1 MRLFKTI
8 LAFVVLLILFNLLNN
23 SQGSI
28 PPLGKF
34 LNPFAGFW
42 QNGEKLD
49 HIDEVLDVKG
59 LRDEVQVVWD
69 ERHVPHIFA
78 ENTYDI
84 YFAQGF
90 LTARHR
96 LWQMEFQTHVAAGRV
111 SEIIG
116 EKAVEFDRLQRR
128 RGLLMAAETTIQYMS
143 EDPETHIILQAYA
156 NGVNAW
162 IESLTPATLPLEYKL
177 LNYEPEVWSTMKTA
191 LLLKFMAWDLTGRNS
206 EMDMSIIQATL
217 GEEFVNT
224 YYPENTPR
232 TDPVIPAAKPW
243 RFDAMEPDSIPP
255 LFVPQFVRD
264 LRKGEPDPDNGS
276 NNWAVSG
283 TKTASGYPMLAN
295 DPHLGL
301 NLPSIWYE
309 IQLTTPDM
317 NVYGVSMPGAPAV
330 IVGFNKDVAWG
341 VTNAGSDVMDWFEI
355 EFKDDS
361 YTEYLYMDEW
371 IKSDLRIEEIF
382 VRDGDT
388 VLDSFAVTR
397 FGHLVHFG
405 ENKLEN
411 GHPAGLAMRWS
422 AHDPSN
428 EMIAIRNMNLA
439 TDRETFYTAAE
450 AFESPGQN
458 FAMITRDGD
467 IAIRHNGKYPLRGL
481 DQGKF
486 VRAGR
491 DTIGEWRD
499 WIPYEQLPAISNP
512 WSGYVS
518 SANQNPV
525 GKKYP
530 YYLGWDYDDYERG
543 SRINDRLDHLD
554 KIKFGDMQ
562 DLHMDNFNKQAELIL
577 PFLLKQLDV
586 EVYSGDTEAIIN
598 DLQGWNYVS
607 DPHEKAAWVYQQWWQ
622 RIEQAIWNDELNIY
636 GEIRKIPTRS
646 VTARLLLRK
655 SKLAYY
661 DDINTPEKEGRSEII
676 NRAFRKTLS
685 DLEEDLGAYGEAWEL
700 GRARGTD
707 INHILSVKGLG
718 RTGLYTGGGRGIVN
732 ATKKTHGPS
741 WRMLVEMGD
750 RPAAKVIY
758 PGGQSGNP
766 GSTYYDNAVK
776 DWVMGKYYDIHFL
789 DSTDIENNSKLTLSR
804 LRNYQ

>member
-1 MRLFKTI
+1 
-8 LAFVVLLILFNLLNN
+8 
-23 SQGSI
+23 
-28 PPLGKF
+28 
-34 LNPFAGFW
+34 
-42 QNGEKLD
+42 
-49 HIDEVLDVKG
+49 
-59 LRDEVQVVWD
+59 
-69 ERHVPHIFA
+69 
-78 ENTYDI
+78 
-84 YFAQGF
+84 
-90 LTARHR
+90 
-96 LWQMEFQTHVAAGRV
+96 
-111 SEIIG
+111 
-116 EKAVEFDRLQRR
+116 
-128 RGLLMAAETTIQYMS
+128 
-143 EDPETHIILQAYA
+143 
-156 NGVNAW
+156 
-162 IESLTPATLPLEYKL
+162 
-177 LNYEPEVWSTMKTA
+177 
-191 LLLKFMAWDLTGRNS
+191 
-206 EMDMSIIQATL
+206 
-217 GEEFVNT
+217 
-224 YYPENTPR
+224 
-232 TDPVIPAAKPW
+232 
-243 RFDAMEPDSIPP
+243 
-255 LFVPQFVRD
+255 
-264 LRKGEPDPDNGS
+264 
-276 NNWAVSG
+276 
-283 TKTASGYPMLAN
+283 
-295 DPHLGL
+295 
-301 NLPSIWYE
+301 
-309 IQLTTPDM
+309 
-317 NVYGVSMPGAPAV
+317 
-330 IVGFNKDVAWG
+330 
-341 VTNAGSDVMDWFEI
+341 FEI

-439 TDRETFYTAAE
+439 TYRETFYTAAE

>member
-1 MRLFKTI
+1 MRLSKTI
-8 LAFVVLLILFNLLNN
+8 LAFVLLLILFNLLNN

-42 QNGEKLD
+42 QNGENLD
-49 HIDEVLDVKG
+49 QIDEVLDVKG

-69 ERHVPHIFA
+69 ERQVPHIFA

-116 EKAVEFDRLQRR
+116 DKALEFDRMQRR
-128 RGLLMAAETTIQYMS
+128 RGLLMAAENTIQHMD
-143 EDPETHIILQAYA
+143 EDAETHLILQAYA

-162 IESLTPATLPLEYKL
+162 IESLSPATLPLEYKL
-177 LNYEPEVWSTMKTA
+177 LNYEPEVWSTLKTA

-224 YYPENTPR
+224 YYPRHTPR
-232 TDPVIPAAKPW
+232 TDPVIPAGKPW
-243 RFDAMEPDSIPP
+243 RFEAMEPDSLPP
-255 LFVPQFVRD
+255 AFVPQFVKD
-264 LRKGEPDPDNGS
+264 LRKGEPDEDNGS

-283 TKTASGYPMLAN
+283 DKTASGFPMLAN

-301 NLPSIWYE
+301 KLPSIWYE

-330 IVGFNKDVAWG
+330 IVGFNRDVAWG
-341 VTNAGSDVMDWFEI
+341 VTNAASDVLDWFEI
-355 EFKDDS
+355 EFKDS
-361 YTEYLYMDEW
+361 TYSEYLYMGEW
-371 IKSDLRIEEIF
+371 IKSDMRIEEIF
-382 VRDGDT
+382 IRDEDT
-388 VLDSFAVTR
+388 VLDSFAITR
-397 FGHLVHFG
+397 FGPLVYFG
-405 ENKLEN
+405 ESVLEN
-411 GHPAGLAMRWS
+411 EHPTGLAMRWS

-428 EMIAIRNMNLA
+428 EMLAVRNMNLA
-439 TDRETFYTAAE
+439 TDRETFYTAIEDFE
-450 AFESPGQN
+450 APGQN
-458 FAMITRDGD
+458 FAMIARGGD
-467 IAIRHNGKYPLRGL
+467 ISIRHNGKYPLRGQ

-491 DTIGEWRD
+491 DTIGEWQD

-543 SRINDRLDHLD
+543 SRINDRLKALS

-562 DLHMDNFNKQAELIL
+562 DLHMDNFNKQAELML
-577 PFLLKQLDV
+577 PFLLKQIDQKNL
-586 EVYSGDTEAIIN
+586 SGDMKIILK
-598 DLQGWNYVS
+598 DLQSWNYVS
-607 DPHEKAAWVYQQWWQ
+607 APHEKSAWVYKQWWL
-622 RIEQAIWNDELNIY
+622 RLEKAIWNDELNIL

-646 VTARLLLRK
+646 VTARLLLNRAR
-655 SKLAYY
+655 LVYY
-661 DDINTPEKEGRSEII
+661 DDINTPEKESRAEII
-676 NRAFRKTLS
+676 NHAFKQTIVELT
-685 DLEEDLGAYGEAWEL
+685 EALGPYGEAWEL

-707 INHILSVKGLG
+707 INHLLSVKGLG
-718 RTGLYTGGGRGIVN
+718 RTGLYTGGGQGIVN

-750 RPAAKVIY
+750 HPTAKGIF

-766 GSTYYDNAVK
+766 GSPYYDNAVN
-776 DWVMGKYYDIHFL
+776 DWVAGKYYDIHFL
-789 DSTDIENNSKLTLSR
+789 DSPVIDSNSKLSLTR